1 MPEDLIQ
8 EAAENIKTN
17 GNGSP
22 KSAAESNRE
31 KILKALAA
39 DDLHG
44 QFEDALDNRL
54 VLNMGPQHP
63 ATHGVLQL
71 IVSLDGETVTSTV
84 PVLGYL
90 HRGYEKLAE
99 NMTYHEFIPHTDRLD
114 YLSPLANNV
123 GYVLAV
129 EKLLK
134 IEATPRAQYIR
145 TICCELARLA
155 SHCVWIGTM
164 AMDVGALTVFL
175 WSFRERE
182 KILDILDILAG
193 VRFTT
198 SYTRIGGL
206 ALDMSDEVK
215 ARIKHFLDQFTGKL
229 EECRNLI
236 ERNKIFINRCE
247 GVGYISKEDALSI
260 GLTGPNL
267 RACGIARDLRK
278 DDPYLVYKELD
289 FDIPTEKESDVLARY
304 YVRIKEFYESIRIL
318 RQCLEKLPEGPINS
332 PDAKNVLPDK
342 GEVYSKMEELIH
354 DFMIVNF
361 GTAAEKGAEA
371 YQAIEASKGELGFY
385 IISDGKGYPYR
396 LKIRSP
402 SLTNISALP
411 LLMKNCMI
419 SDIVAIIGSIDPVMG
434 EADK

>member
-1 MPEDLIQ
+1 MSLDLTKEEYIEEPKESSHITMSQ
-8 EAAENIKTN
+8 ERILRAL
-17 GNGSP
+17 
-22 KSAAESNRE
+22 ES
-31 KILKALAA
+31 
-39 DDLHG
+39 DDVRGH
-44 QFEDALDNRL
+44 FEGTLDNQL

-71 IVSLDGETVTSTV
+71 VVSLDGESVVGTI

-99 NMTYHEFIPHTDRLD
+99 NMTFHEFIPHTDRLD

-123 GYVLAV
+123 GYVLAI

-134 IEATPRAQYIR
+134 IEATERAQWIR
-145 TICCELARLA
+145 TMCCEMARLA
-155 SHCVWIGTM
+155 SHCVWMGTM

-175 WSFRERE
+175 WTFTERE
-182 KILDILDILAG
+182 KILDILDILTG

-206 ALDMSDEVK
+206 ALDMSDEVVARLK
-215 ARIKHFLDQFTGKL
+215 AFLDQFIPKL
-229 EECRNLI
+229 EDARALS

-247 GVGYISKEDALSI
+247 GVGYITKEDAISL
-260 GLTGPNL
+260 GLTGQNL
-267 RACGIARDLRK
+267 RAAGIANDLRI
-278 DDPYLVYKELD
+278 DDPYLKYREVD
-289 FDIPTEKESDVLARY
+289 FDVPTLTESDVLARY
-304 YVRIKEFYESIRIL
+304 YVRVKEMYESVKIL
-318 RQCLEKLPEGPINS
+318 RQCMQKLPQGPINT
-332 PDAKNVLPDK
+332 PDAKQVLPDK

-361 GTAAEKGAEA
+361 GNTPEKGVEA
-371 YQAIEASKGELGFY
+371 YQAIESSKGELGFY
-385 IISDGKGYPYR
+385 AISDGKGYPFR

-402 SLTNISALP
+402 STVAIGALP
-411 LLMKNCMI
+411 TMMKGAMI

>member
-1 MPEDLIQ
+1 MSLDLTKEEYIEETKQ
-8 EAAENIKTN
+8 ASHI
-17 GNGSP
+17 S
-22 KSAAESNRE
+22 ESQE
-31 KILKALAA
+31 KILRALES
-39 DDLHG
+39 DDVRGH
-44 QFEDALDNRL
+44 FEGSLDNQL

-71 IVSLDGETVTSTV
+71 VVSLDGESVVGTV
-84 PVLGYL
+84 PVMGYL

-99 NMTYHEFIPHTDRLD
+99 NMTFHEFIPHTDRLD

-123 GYVLAV
+123 GYVLAI

-134 IEATPRAQYIR
+134 IEATPRAQWIR
-145 TICCELARLA
+145 TMCCEMARLA
-155 SHCVWIGTM
+155 SHLVWMGTM

-175 WSFRERE
+175 WTFTERE
-182 KILDILDILAG
+182 KILDILDILTG

-206 ALDMSDEVK
+206 ALDMSDEVI
-215 ARIKHFLDQFTGKL
+215 ARLKGFLDQFIQKL
-229 EECRNLI
+229 EDSRALI

-247 GVGYISKEDALSI
+247 GVGYISKEDAISI

-267 RACGIARDLRK
+267 RAAGVGNDLRR
-278 DDPYLVYKELD
+278 DDPYLVYNELD
-289 FDIPTEKESDVLARY
+289 FEVPTLTESDVLARY
-304 YVRIKEFYESIRIL
+304 YVRVREMYETVKIL
-318 RQCLEKLPEGPINS
+318 RQCIEKLPKGPINT
-332 PDAKNVLPDK
+332 PDAKQVLPDK
-342 GEVYSKMEELIH
+342 GEVYTKMEELIH

-361 GTAAEKGAEA
+361 GNTPEKGVEA

-385 IISDGKGYPYR
+385 AISDGKGYPFR

-402 SLTNISALP
+402 SMVSISSLP
-411 LLMKNCMI
+411 TMMKGAMI